1 MSYSPTEVRHKQKQ
15 RKKKGQGEKKKEEVM
30 VSSSPKEMN
39 PTLYKLIEIVFGAV
53 LVGIAGLVIGGQLAI
68 DSLCQAQVL
77 FSFIKP

>member
-15 RKKKGQGEKKKEEVM
+15 QKKKRTRKKKKEQVM

-53 LVGIAGLVIGGQLAI
+53 LVGIAGMVIGG
-68 DSLCQAQVL
+68 QAQVL
-77 FSFIKP
+77 FSFINPN